1 MSRTVSQSARAL
13 ALGLSVTIASAA
25 LSPLPV
31 LAQPKAA
38 PAKPSSTS
46 TLLDRAQ
53 SLFDDQHYEES
64 IQTLSG
70 ALVRPGNTQDEKN
83 SVLKLLAFNYIA
95 MGNKDAEADAAV
107 RAIYVND
114 ETYELPKGESPR
126 FRDFFK
132 KTKSAWESEGKP
144 GKAATG
150 TAPTPES
157 AIKITYSPPAQV
169 DPNAAVK
176 IEGKVEEDPDA
187 RVQSV
192 ELAVKSGPNGKFQEK
207 QLVFSMGSFRGEI
220 LPTSVQPPLVEF
232 YILALDKDGLPLASR
247 GDVDAPLRIAVPEP
261 KRSVFVSPAFWIP
274 VTATVVVGAVLTGVL
289 VATLGKKSP
298 APATATIKVTVGE

>member
-1 MSRTVSQSARAL
+1 MVRPVSQSSRAL
-13 ALGLSVTIASAA
+13 ALCLGVTFATAVLA
-25 LSPLPV
+25 PLPV
-31 LAQPKAA
+31 FAQPKAA

-95 MGNKDAEADAAV
+95 MGNKEAEADAAV
-107 RAIYVND
+107 RAIYVNQ
-114 ETYELPKGESPR
+114 ESYELPKGESPR

-132 KTKSAWESEGKP
+132 KTKAAWISEGKP
-144 GKAATG
+144 GQTSSG
-150 TAPTPES
+150 TAPPSES
-157 AIKITYSPPAQV
+157 TIKITYSPPAQV
-169 DPNAAVK
+169 DPNASVK
-176 IEGKVEEDPDA
+176 IEGKIEEDPDA
-187 RVQSV
+187 RVVSV

-207 QLVFSMGSFRGEI
+207 PLVFSMGSFRGEI
-220 LPTSVQPPLVEF
+220 APTSVQPPLVEF

-274 VTATVVVGAVLTGVL
+274 VTAVVVVGAVLTGVL
-289 VATLGKKSP
+289 VATVGKGKP
-298 APATATIKVTVGE
+298 NVTTATIKITVGE